1 MKQKKIVF
9 LLLLSLSLM
18 GFEQKKTADQQV
30 EQKINELI
38 SKMSIEE
45 KVGQM
50 AQFTLDVLGKG
61 SGLYAS
67 DEPFE
72 LDPAMM
78 DTVFGK
84 YKVGSIL

>member
-61 SGLYAS
+61 
-67 DEPFE
+67 
-72 LDPAMM
+72 
-78 DTVFGK
+78 
-84 YKVGSIL
+84 